1 MYKSLNAKSII
12 TQTTSYTT
20 KLLRNRFGKGP
31 ESVSIYLN
39 AHCMVFHLKNFI
51 SPVEKFLLSQEE
63 EQAFRYTRDLLMKS
77 LLPELREF
85 LQHQLNMEVLDWYY
99 DWGLYRASGVII
111 ALLGKE
117 VPPSVEYEGKAQ
129 IHERIIEATSALQ
142 KPPAHI
148 DSWWI
153 NHRMLFIFR
162 SGVTILLEKE
172 FISLGYE
179 HMLRMTKDR
188 LEKTLLESHVGIE
201 SIVGKKVADIYVDWN
216 FEQDH
221 SMIVYLFEE

>member
-1 MYKSLNAKSII
+1 MNAKSII

-39 AHCMVFHLKNFI
+39 KNCMVFHLKNFI

-77 LLPELREF
+77 LLPELRSF
-85 LQHQLNMEVLDWYY
+85 LQNQLHMEVLDWYY
-99 DWGLYRASGVII
+99 DWGLYHASGVII
-111 ALLGKE
+111 ALLGKDMSSAADYDNK
-117 VPPSVEYEGKAQ
+117 VL

-142 KPPAHI
+142 KPPDDI

-153 NHRMLFIFR
+153 NSRMLFIFR
-162 SGVTILLEKE
+162 RGVTILLEKE

-188 LEKTLLESHVGIE
+188 LEKKLLENHVGIQ